1 MIKKCD
7 ICGGFIDPNARFC
20 GGCGVDLRDPK
31 GSELPDTEKKNT
43 VPTMKKTKAKL
54 KKNPEEGDVIH
65 WHAVRALCNSY

>member
-1 MIKKCD
+1 
-7 ICGGFIDPNARFC
+7 
-20 GGCGVDLRDPK
+20 VDLRDPK